1 MEVLM
6 RKKGFAA
13 LSLSAAA
20 LLAGSGGGT
29 AHADDAPKFHNETQ
43 ILSCFSLEVLDIP
56 IASAANNSIDC
67 SKNYHYEQNH
77 SVTHESRR

>member
-1 MEVLM
+1 M

-20 LLAGSGGGT
+20 LLTGGSSGV
-29 AHADDAPKFHNETQ
+29 AQAEEAPKFTNETQ

-56 IASAANNSIDC
+56 IASAANNNIDC
-67 SKNYHYEQNH
+67 SKNHRSVQNH
-77 SVTHESRR
+77 SFKHEVRD